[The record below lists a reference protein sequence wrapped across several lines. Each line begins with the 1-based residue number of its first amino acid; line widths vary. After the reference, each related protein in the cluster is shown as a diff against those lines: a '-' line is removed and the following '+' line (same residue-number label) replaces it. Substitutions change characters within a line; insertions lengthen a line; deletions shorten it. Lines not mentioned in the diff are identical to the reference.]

1 MILWFT
7 SLTSASTMYILT
19 APSNHNCH
27 LPPSPHP
34 TPTSSLIHQWRGG
47 AAIWRW
53 EMHFINIFSLMYWL
67 TCIFFGTP
75 TMFRGTVHNIT
86 HTNHKP
92 QPATGPSNIHYWQ
105 GDAAMTRWDIIF
117 NTMFLYYI
125 HPHLL
130 FVLTCTSIVT
140 YATINSP
147 NNTTPRYNHPFGLKT
162 KGSANKKG
170 KKCSAANVVIVP
182 KYWTHLTSCSFA
194 LTEARSSKH
203 KAPKHTTIRHLM

>member
-1 MILWFT
+1 MILWFKSNSPRIDNVHPRGT
-7 SLTSASTMYILT
+7 I
-19 APSNHNCH
+19 NHNCH
-27 LPPSPHP
+27 LQPAPHP
-34 TPTSSLIHQWRGG
+34 TPRSSSIHQRWGE

-53 EMHFINIFSLMYWL
+53 EINFINRFCMMLWTHLHIFRNSQR
-67 TCIFFGTP
+67 FVAPSKTP
-75 TMFRGTVHNIT
+75 THI
-86 HTNHKP
+86 NHQP
-92 QPATGPSNIHYWQ
+92 QLTTRRSNIHYWQ

-162 KGSANKKG
+162 KGSVNKKG
-170 KKCSAANVVIVP
+170 
-182 KYWTHLTSCSFA
+182 
-194 LTEARSSKH
+194 
-203 KAPKHTTIRHLM
+203 

>member
-1 MILWFT
+1 M
-7 SLTSASTMYILT
+7 
-19 APSNHNCH
+19 
-27 LPPSPHP
+27 
-34 TPTSSLIHQWRGG
+34 R
-47 AAIWRW
+47 
-53 EMHFINIFSLMYWL
+53 FINIFSLMYWL
-67 TCIFFGTP
+67 TCICFGTP
-75 TMFRGTVHNIT
+75 TMFRGNVHNIT

-92 QPATGPSNIHYWQ
+92 QPATRPSNIHYWQ
-105 GDAAMTRWDIIF
+105 GDAAMARWDIIF

-170 KKCSAANVVIVP
+170 EKWSAANVVIVP

-203 KAPKHTTIRHLM
+203 KAPKHTTIRHRM